1 MPRVAVKAAALNLSR
16 GLSLLRLLPVVAVEA
31 RVGTRRLR
39 MRLSKPYSEPGLERL
54 HLAIEGEDVGE
65 ASADPDSRRSL

>member
-1 MPRVAVKAAALNLSR
+1 MPRVALKAGALNLSR

-39 MRLSKPYSEPGLERL
+39 MRLSKVYS
-54 HLAIEGEDVGE
+54 
-65 ASADPDSRRSL
+65 